1 MRSFD
6 ESWIS
11 GPYYLFE
18 LGEAT
23 PLLKDGANEI
33 GISLGRANPALAGA
47 ITLFEVHVGVKPT

>member
-1 MRSFD
+1 MRYSD

-33 GISLGRANPALAGA
+33 GITLGRANPALPEA
-47 ITLFEVHVGVKPT
+47 ITLFQVQVGVKLA